1 MLDFYGT
8 NTVDEVLYS
17 FNQLLL
23 LLFAN
28 EQSESNLTL
37 DNRWETKFS
46 FQDLF
51 QINEMTSNNVSVT
64 VRNTLQKINP
74 NIE

>member
-37 DNRWETKFS
+37 DNR
-46 FQDLF
+46 
-51 QINEMTSNNVSVT
+51 
-64 VRNTLQKINP
+64 
-74 NIE
+74 

>member
-8 NTVDEVLYS
+8 NTVDKVLYS

-28 EQSESNLTL
+28 EQS
-37 DNRWETKFS
+37 ETKFS

>member
-1 MLDFYGT
+1 MLDFYET
-8 NTVDEVLYS
+8 NTVDKVLYS